1 VRKVDFFKVDMAARK
16 RTPFQREEDLVQITR
31 LYLQGRTQ
39 RDIAEVVGVSQ
50 GQVNHDLKLIQ
61 QRWRESSIMDMNE
74 AKQRELARMDILERE
89 YWAAWEQSKNERT
102 RARQESDGKS
112 RDGKPNVV
120 RATMEREQRDGNP
133 AFLAGVMSCI
143 ERRCKLL
150 GLDAPAKAEL
160 TGKDGGALTVRIIYD
175 DTDIDTNATQA
186 LTLAATGSA

>member
-1 VRKVDFFKVDMAARK
+1 MAARK

-61 QRWRESSIMDMNE
+61 TRWRESSIMDMNE
-74 AKQRELARMDILERE
+74 AKQRELARLDELERE

-112 RDGKPNVV
+112 KDGKPNVV

-150 GLDAPAKAEL
+150 GLDAPVKSEL
-160 TGKDGGALTVRIIYD
+160 TGKDGGPIKTEAANKPDLSKLSLDELLQLRSVLAKA
-175 DTDIDTNATQA
+175 TDEPANV
-186 LTLAATGSA
+186 G

>member
-1 VRKVDFFKVDMAARK
+1 MAARK

-74 AKQRELARMDILERE
+74 AKQRELARLDELERE

-112 RDGKPNVV
+112 KDGKPNVV
-120 RATMEREQRDGNP
+120 RATMEKEQRDGNP

-150 GLDAPAKAEL
+150 GLDAPAKSEL
-160 TGKDGGALTVRIIYD
+160 TGKDGGPIKTEATSKPDLSKLSVDELLQLRSMVAKA
-175 DTDIDTNATQA
+175 TDEPANP
-186 LTLAATGSA
+186 G

>member
-1 VRKVDFFKVDMAARK
+1 MAARK

-61 QRWRESSIMDMNE
+61 TRWRESSIMDMNE
-74 AKQRELARMDILERE
+74 AKQRELARLDILERE

-102 RARQESDGKS
+102 RARQQSDGKS
-112 RDGKPNVV
+112 RDGKPNFV

-150 GLDAPAKAEL
+150 GLDAPVKQQNLNVNLSDL
-160 TGKDGGALTVRIIYD
+160 TDEQLDRLEAGESLEQVMRRG
-175 DTDIDTNATQA
+175 
-186 LTLAATGSA
+186 

>member
-1 VRKVDFFKVDMAARK
+1 MAARK

-74 AKQRELARMDILERE
+74 AKQKELARIDEVEIQFWE
-89 YWAAWEQSKNERT
+89 AWERSKNERT

-112 RDGKPNVV
+112 KDGKPNVV
-120 RATMEREQRDGNP
+120 RATMEKEQRDGNP

-160 TGKDGGALTVRIIYD
+160 TGKDGGPIKTEVANKPDLSKLSVDELLQLRSVLAKA
-175 DTDIDTNATQA
+175 TDEPANP
-186 LTLAATGSA
+186 G

>member
-1 VRKVDFFKVDMAARK
+1 MAARK

-61 QRWRESSIMDMNE
+61 TRWRESSIMDMNE
-74 AKQRELARMDILERE
+74 AKQRELERLDILERE

-112 RDGKPNVV
+112 KDGKPNVV

-150 GLDAPAKAEL
+150 GLDAPVKSEL
-160 TGKDGGALTVRIIYD
+160 TGKDGGPIKTEAANKPDLSKLSLDELLQLRSVLAKA
-175 DTDIDTNATQA
+175 TDEPANV
-186 LTLAATGSA
+186 G

>member
-1 VRKVDFFKVDMAARK
+1 MAARK

-74 AKQRELARMDILERE
+74 AKQRELERLDLLERE

-102 RARQESDGKS
+102 KARQESDGKS
-112 RDGKPNVV
+112 KDGKPNVV

-160 TGKDGGALTVRIIYD
+160 TGKDGGPIKTEANKPDLSKLSLDELLQLRSMVAKA
-175 DTDIDTNATQA
+175 TDEPANV
-186 LTLAATGSA
+186 G

>member
-1 VRKVDFFKVDMAARK
+1 MAARK

-61 QRWRESSIMDMNE
+61 TRWRESSIMDMNE
-74 AKQRELARMDILERE
+74 AKQRELARLDELERE

-112 RDGKPNVV
+112 KDGKPNVV
-120 RATMEREQRDGNP
+120 RATMEKEQRDGNP

-160 TGKDGGALTVRIIYD
+160 TGKDGGPIKTEVANKPDLSKLSVDELLQLRSVLAKA
-175 DTDIDTNATQA
+175 TDEPANP
-186 LTLAATGSA
+186 G

>member
-1 VRKVDFFKVDMAARK
+1 MAARK

-74 AKQRELARMDILERE
+74 AKQRELARLDELERE

-112 RDGKPNVV
+112 KDGKPNVV

-150 GLDAPAKAEL
+150 GLDAPVKSEL
-160 TGKDGGALTVRIIYD
+160 TGKDGGPIKTEAANKPDLSKLSLDELLQLRSVLAKA
-175 DTDIDTNATQA
+175 TDEPANV
-186 LTLAATGSA
+186 G

>member
-1 VRKVDFFKVDMAARK
+1 MAARK

-61 QRWRESSIMDMNE
+61 TRWRESSIMDMNE
-74 AKQRELARMDILERE
+74 AKQRELERLDILERE

-112 RDGKPNVV
+112 KDGKPNVV

-150 GLDAPAKAEL
+150 GLDAPVKQQNLNVNLSEL
-160 TGKDGGALTVRIIYD
+160 TDEQLDRLEAGESLEQVMRRG
-175 DTDIDTNATQA
+175 
-186 LTLAATGSA
+186 

>member
-1 VRKVDFFKVDMAARK
+1 MAARK

-74 AKQRELARMDILERE
+74 AKQKELARIDEVEIQFWE
-89 YWAAWEQSKNERT
+89 AWERSKSERT

-112 RDGKPNVV
+112 KDGKPNVV
-120 RATMEREQRDGNP
+120 RATMEKEQRDGNP

-150 GLDAPAKAEL
+150 GLDAPAKSEL
-160 TGKDGGALTVRIIYD
+160 TGKDGGPVQVDAIVK
-175 DTDIDTNATQA
+175 
-186 LTLAATGSA
+186 SAIEKAYGNDSV

>member
-1 VRKVDFFKVDMAARK
+1 MAARK

-61 QRWRESSIMDMNE
+61 TRWRESSIMDMNE
-74 AKQRELARMDILERE
+74 AKQRELARLDELERE

-102 RARQESDGKS
+102 KARQESDGKS
-112 RDGKPNVV
+112 KDGKPNVV

-160 TGKDGGALTVRIIYD
+160 TGKDGGPIKTEVANKPDLSKLSVDELLQLRSVLAKA
-175 DTDIDTNATQA
+175 TDEPANP
-186 LTLAATGSA
+186 G

>member
-1 VRKVDFFKVDMAARK
+1 MAARK

-39 RDIAEVVGVSQ
+39 RDIAEAVGVSQ

-61 QRWRESSIMDMNE
+61 TRWRESSIMDMNE
-74 AKQRELARMDILERE
+74 AKQRELARLDELERE

-112 RDGKPNVV
+112 KDGKPNVV
-120 RATMEREQRDGNP
+120 RATMEKEQRDGNP

-160 TGKDGGALTVRIIYD
+160 TGKDGGPIKTEVANKPDLSKLSVDELLQLRSVLAKA
-175 DTDIDTNATQA
+175 TDEPANP
-186 LTLAATGSA
+186 G

>member
-1 VRKVDFFKVDMAARK
+1 M
-16 RTPFQREEDLVQITR
+16 QITR

-74 AKQRELARMDILERE
+74 AKQKELARIDEVEIQFWE
-89 YWAAWEQSKNERT
+89 AWERSKNERT

-112 RDGKPNVV
+112 KDGKPNVV
-120 RATMEREQRDGNP
+120 RATMEKEQRDGNP

-160 TGKDGGALTVRIIYD
+160 TGKDGGPIKTEVANKPDLSKLSVDELLQLRSVLAKA
-175 DTDIDTNATQA
+175 TDEPANP
-186 LTLAATGSA
+186 G

>member
-1 VRKVDFFKVDMAARK
+1 
-16 RTPFQREEDLVQITR
+16 
-31 LYLQGRTQ
+31 LQGRTQ

-74 AKQRELARMDILERE
+74 AKQRELERLDLLERE

-102 RARQESDGKS
+102 KARQESDGKS
-112 RDGKPNVV
+112 KDGKPNVV

-160 TGKDGGALTVRIIYD
+160 TGKDGGPIKTEANKPDLSKLSLDELLQLRSMVAKA
-175 DTDIDTNATQA
+175 TDEPANP
-186 LTLAATGSA
+186 G

>member
-1 VRKVDFFKVDMAARK
+1 MAARK

-61 QRWRESSIMDMNE
+61 TRWRESSIMDMNE
-74 AKQRELARMDILERE
+74 AKQRELARLDILERE

-112 RDGKPNVV
+112 KDGKPNVV
-120 RATMEREQRDGNP
+120 RATMEREKRDGNP

-150 GLDAPAKAEL
+150 GLDAPVKQQNLNVNLSEL
-160 TGKDGGALTVRIIYD
+160 TDEQLDRLEAGESLEQVMRRG
-175 DTDIDTNATQA
+175 
-186 LTLAATGSA
+186 

>member
-1 VRKVDFFKVDMAARK
+1 MAARK

-39 RDIAEVVGVSQ
+39 RDIAEAVGVSQ

-61 QRWRESSIMDMNE
+61 TRWRESSIMDMNE
-74 AKQRELARMDILERE
+74 AKQRELARLDELERE

-112 RDGKPNVV
+112 KDGKPNVV

-160 TGKDGGALTVRIIYD
+160 TGKDGGPIKTEVANKPDLSKLSVDELLQLRSVLAKA
-175 DTDIDTNATQA
+175 TDEPANP
-186 LTLAATGSA
+186 G

>member
-1 VRKVDFFKVDMAARK
+1 MAARK

-74 AKQRELARMDILERE
+74 AKQRELARLDELERE

-112 RDGKPNVV
+112 RDGKHNVV
-120 RATMEREQRDGNP
+120 RATMEKEQRDGNP

-160 TGKDGGALTVRIIYD
+160 TGKDGGPIKTEVANKPDLSKLSVDELLQLRSVLAKA
-175 DTDIDTNATQA
+175 TDEPANP
-186 LTLAATGSA
+186 G

>member
-1 VRKVDFFKVDMAARK
+1 MAARK

-61 QRWRESSIMDMNE
+61 QRWRESSIVDMNE
-74 AKQRELARMDILERE
+74 AKQKELAHIDEVRRE
-89 YWAAWEQSKNERT
+89 YWSAWERSKSERT
-102 RARQESDGKS
+102 KARQESDGKS
-112 RDGKPNVV
+112 KDGKPNVV

-150 GLDAPAKAEL
+150 GLDAPVKSEL
-160 TGKDGGALTVRIIYD
+160 TGKDGGPIKTEAANKPDLSKLSLDELLQLRSVLAKA
-175 DTDIDTNATQA
+175 TDEPANV
-186 LTLAATGSA
+186 G

>member
-1 VRKVDFFKVDMAARK
+1 MAARK

-74 AKQRELARMDILERE
+74 AKQRELARLDELERE

-112 RDGKPNVV
+112 KDGKPNVV
-120 RATMEREQRDGNP
+120 RATMEKEQRDGNP

-160 TGKDGGALTVRIIYD
+160 TGKDGGPIKTEVANKPDLSKLSVDELLQLRSVLAKA
-175 DTDIDTNATQA
+175 TDEPANP
-186 LTLAATGSA
+186 G